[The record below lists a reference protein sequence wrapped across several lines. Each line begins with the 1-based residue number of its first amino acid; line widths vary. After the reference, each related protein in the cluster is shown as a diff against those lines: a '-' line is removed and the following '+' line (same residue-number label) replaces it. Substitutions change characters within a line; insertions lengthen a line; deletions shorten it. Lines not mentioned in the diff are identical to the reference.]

1 MKKFYSNVFKAVAAC
16 MMLVAAATPATA
28 ATPKWEKCGNIF
40 APYSI
45 FKTSTGRLL
54 VGDYDSNKKGG
65 IYYSDDY
72 GDTWQKAQIMRDYN
86 WNDFCEVPGPD
97 GEKYIF
103 AAGILYP
110 SIARSED
117 DGETWITLSYISAM
131 KDVPGID
138 KLEDFEGVGAV
149 KVRFDPTYHRVYAVI
164 QGFDGVVV
172 YSDDYGETWSMTDG
186 SGFQLF
192 DPNYGYFYDFP
203 YGMEYFNGNIYVMG
217 MYHWYKLNGKT
228 KKWTKVKRNGSTMVS
243 NLMCEVTMSPD
254 AKWLFAT
261 SPQERGIV
269 EEQGYYPE
277 FVIRTK
283 DCAKFEVGQFP
294 EGETYAYN
302 RSMHHDGERLYLTV
316 KTKAAYYSLD
326 NGDTWKVL
334 GNNYPGVFVPMMTSD
349 DKYLYAAGYDAGGGS
364 LDGIYR
370 IAKKGLE
377 SGIEE
382 VAADTPREGLDID
395 FDRYNFAVNAQGV
408 SSIEIYNAAGRCVAK
423 SAANR
428 VNIAALPFGPYI
440 YKVTTGAGQFSGKFF
455 K

>member
-1 MKKFYSNVFKAVAAC
+1 MKKFYSNLFKAAAAC
-16 MMLVAAATPATA
+16 VMLVASIPAIA
-28 ATPKWEKCGNIF
+28 ATPKWEKCGNIY

-54 VGDYDSNKKGG
+54 VGDYDEQKQGG
-65 IYYSDDY
+65 IYYSDDH
-72 GDTWQKAQIMRDYN
+72 GDTWQKAGIMRDYN
-86 WNDFCEVPGPD
+86 WNDFCEVTGPN
-97 GEKYIF
+97 GEQYIF
-103 AAGILYP
+103 AAGILNP

-117 DGETWITLSYISAM
+117 DGETWITLSYKSAM
-131 KDVPGID
+131 AGVEGFD
-138 KLEDFEGVGAV
+138 KLEEDVEFGAV
-149 KVRFDPTYHRVYAVI
+149 KVRFDPTYHRVIAVV

-192 DPNYGYFYDFP
+192 DPNYGYFYDFH
-203 YGMEYFNGNIYVMG
+203 YGMEYFNGNIYAMG

-228 KKWTKVKRNGSTMVS
+228 KKWSKVKRDGKTFNS
-243 NLMCEVTMSPD
+243 NLMDECCLTPD
-254 AKWLFAT
+254 GKWLFAT

-283 DCAKFEVGQFP
+283 DCANFEVGKFP

-302 RSMHHDGERLYLTV
+302 RSIHHDGERLYITV

-334 GNNYPGVFVPMMTSD
+334 GNNYPGVFVPMLTSD
-349 DKYLYAAGYDAGGGS
+349 DKYLYAAGYDPGVGE

-370 IAKKGLE
+370 IAKEGLD
-377 SGIEE
+377 SGIDE
-382 VAADTPREGLDID
+382 VAVDNAREGLDID
-395 FDRYNFAVNAQGV
+395 FDRYNFVVNAQGV
-408 SSIEIYNAAGRCVAK
+408 SSIEIVNTAGQTVAK
-423 SAANR
+423 SATNR
-428 VNIAALPFGPYI
+428 VSIATLPYGVYV
-440 YKVTTGAGQFSGKFF
+440 YKVTTAAGQFSGKFF